1 MFESAVAKTVAIL
14 AALLIL
20 AITATIG
27 TKSGVGL
34 AVLAFIF
41 MIPGYLLSVFDIN
54 CTAVGECHIW
64 SWIKTVFAVLSYVM
78 LLTIAVTASVAAKKT
93 AAEPAAAAAT
103 TTTPPPAP
111 VATRTTTTTAPATTT
126 TTA

>member
-20 AITATIG
+20 AITVTVG

-34 AVLAFIF
+34 AVLALVF

-78 LLTIAVTASVAAKKT
+78 LLTIAVSASVAAKKT

-103 TTTPPPAP
+103 TAPA
-111 VATRTTTTTAPATTT
+111 TTTTAPATTT
-126 TTA
+126 TAPATTTA

>member
-1 MFESAVAKTVAIL
+1 MFESAVAKTAAIL

-20 AITATIG
+20 AITVTIG
-27 TKSGVGL
+27 AKSGVVL
-34 AVLAFIF
+34 AVLAFVF

-64 SWIKTVFAVLSYVM
+64 SWIKTVFSVLSYVM
-78 LLTIAVTASVAAKKT
+78 LLTIAVTASAGAKKT
-93 AAEPAAAAAT
+93 AAAPVAAAAAT
-103 TTTPPPAP
+103 TTAATAPA
-111 VATRTTTTTAPATTT
+111 ATTTPATTT

>member
-34 AVLAFIF
+34 AVLALIF

-78 LLTIAVTASVAAKKT
+78 LLTIAVTAAAAKKT
-93 AAEPAAAAAT
+93 AEEPAAAAAT
-103 TTTPPPAP
+103 TTAPPPAP

-126 TTA
+126 TTTA

>member
-34 AVLAFIF
+34 AVLALVF

-78 LLTIAVTASVAAKKT
+78 LLTIAVTAAAAKKT
-93 AAEPAAAAAT
+93 AEEPAAAAAT
-103 TTTPPPAP
+103 TAPA
-111 VATRTTTTTAPATTT
+111 TTTTAPATTT
-126 TTA
+126 TA

>member
-34 AVLAFIF
+34 AVLSLVF

-78 LLTIAVTASVAAKKT
+78 LLTIAVTAAAAKKT
-93 AAEPAAAAAT
+93 AEEPAAAAAT
-103 TTTPPPAP
+103 TT
-111 VATRTTTTTAPATTT
+111 APATTT
-126 TTA
+126 TPATTTATTTTTA

>member
-20 AITATIG
+20 AITVTVG

-34 AVLAFIF
+34 AVLALVF

-78 LLTIAVTASVAAKKT
+78 LLTIAVSASVVKKT
-93 AAEPAAAAAT
+93 AAEPAAAVAT
-103 TTTPPPAP
+103 TAPA
-111 VATRTTTTTAPATTT
+111 TTTTAPATTT
-126 TTA
+126 TAPATTTA

>member
-78 LLTIAVTASVAAKKT
+78 LLTIAVTAAAAKKT
-93 AAEPAAAAAT
+93 AEEPAAAAAT
-103 TTTPPPAP
+103 TAPA
-111 VATRTTTTTAPATTT
+111 TTTTAPATTT
-126 TTA
+126 TAPATTTTA